1 MHLLLA
7 QKQVWL
13 DQQLATSVQQRV
25 DEYTHVRVGDR
36 VLQDKSPSYIML
48 NKPAGVVSATKDPK
62 HTTVIDLLGTD
73 QPKNLHIAGRLDFNS
88 TGLLLLTNDG
98 RWSRRLSSPELGIQK
113 RYRVQLD
120 KPVSAEVVA
129 AFAQGMHFPYE
140 GITTRAAELTVINEA
155 VAEVALTEGRYHQIK
170 RMFGR
175 FQIEVLALHRFAVG
189 SLELDKQLKPG
200 AYRSLTEQELQR
212 QSEIPA

>member
-1 MHLLLA
+1 MLLA